1 MKKKRKPGGKKRFI
15 GVLGFIGYSLL
26 AGVIYAVALK
36 YFVIPSGVILTG
48 TEGFALAT
56 SYYFE
61 SEGLFILL
69 YVIFQALLLIFSFI
83 KVGWRFSIKTM
94 LTLGCVV
101 SLLLFLPPLEV
112 ASPEPENERLV
123 LVLFG
128 AIIAGV
134 AKAMALKNRGSTGDE
149 DIINVYFSEKLRKPV
164 GKISIA
170 AGAASMTYGLVL
182 NYLKF
187 QDPAAVANTLI
198 YTTIFIFVGAE
209 TVNSIYKRYRFTH
222 ITINT
227 EDPGGVG
234 KKIKDLFPD
243 RSYTRTTGVGGF
255 ASKERSLISLIVTQE
270 ELPQILKA
278 VTGTEGNSFIYHHEI
293 DGIKGRFNFSRFR

>member
-1 MKKKRKPGGKKRFI
+1 MKKKKKTGSGKQFKA
-15 GVLGFIGYSLL
+15 VLAFIGYSLFS
-26 AGVIYAVALK
+26 GVIYAVALK

-61 SEGLFILL
+61 SERLFIIL
-69 YVIFQALLLIFSFI
+69 YVIFQALLLIFSYI
-83 KVGWRFSIKTM
+83 KVGWRFSTKTV
-94 LTLGCVV
+94 LTLACVV
-101 SLLLFLPPLEV
+101 TLLVFLPSLEV

-170 AGAASMTYGLVL
+170 AGAASMVYGLVL
-182 NYLKF
+182 NYLKLH
-187 QDPAAVANTLI
+187 DPAAVANTLI

-222 ITINT
+222 ITVNT
-227 EDPGGVG
+227 DDPEGVG
-234 KKIKDLFPD
+234 HIIKKLFPE

-255 ASKERSLISLIVTQE
+255 SSKERSLISLIVTQE

-278 VTGTEGNSFIYHHEI
+278 VTGAEGNSFIYHHEI